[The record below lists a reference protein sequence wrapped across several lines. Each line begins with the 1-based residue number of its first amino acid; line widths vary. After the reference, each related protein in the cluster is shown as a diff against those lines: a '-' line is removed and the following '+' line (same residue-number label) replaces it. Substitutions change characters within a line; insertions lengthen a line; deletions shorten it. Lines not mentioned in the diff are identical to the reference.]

1 MQRNITALAGNWI
14 FLLVAGMSLV
24 SCGSRS
30 DEDIQKDVTNKLS
43 QGESGSS
50 LNYANVQSTVKD
62 GTLTLNGNC
71 EGENCADS
79 LGERMKA
86 VDGVK
91 EVKNNVKQTEAATD
105 LTLRTSVQS
114 IISKYQGVV
123 ADVAGGVIVLRGTI
137 QRDQV
142 QPLMNEL
149 STLGAKKLDNQ
160 LAIQ

>member
-1 MQRNITALAGNWI
+1 MRLNFMSSRVRMMLLLA
-14 FLLVAGMSLV
+14 AGAAFV
-24 SCGSRS
+24 SCSNRS

-43 QGESGSS
+43 QGGTGGP
-50 LNYANVQSTVKD
+50 LNYSSVQASVKD
-62 GTLTLNGNC
+62 GTLTLTGNC
-71 EGENCADS
+71 EGENCVDS
-79 LGERMKA
+79 LSKRMQDI
-86 VDGVK
+86 DGIK
-91 EVKNNVKQTEAATD
+91 ELKNNVTKTDATTD

-114 IISKYQGVV
+114 IISKYQGVE

-149 STLGAKKLDNQ
+149 SALGAKKLDNQ

>member
-1 MQRNITALAGNWI
+1 MELNFMQSKFRWI
-14 FLLVAGMSLV
+14 FLLVAGACFV
-24 SCGSRS
+24 SCGNRS
-30 DEDIQKDVTNKLS
+30 DEEIQKDITNKLS
-43 QGESGSS
+43 ENNAGG
-50 LNYANVQSTVKD
+50 LNYANVQASVKD
-62 GTLTLNGNC
+62 GTLTLTGQC
-71 EGENCADS
+71 EGENCVDS
-79 LGERMKA
+79 LSERVKA

-91 EVKNNVKQTEAATD
+91 KVQNNVTKTDAATD

-114 IISKYQGVV
+114 IISKYVGVQ

-149 STLGAKKLDNQ
+149 SVLKAKKLDNQ